1 MRRAPRGCKRL
12 RLDESMEPYR
22 FCPRCAN
29 PLVERTLD
37 DRLRHVCPAPEC
49 GFVHWN
55 NPLPVVAAVVEYEGR
70 ILLARN
76 AAWTEPTMFALITG
90 FLEKDETPEQG
101 IAREVLEETS
111 LQADTIT
118 LLGVYEFMRKNEL
131 IIAYHVQASGTIA
144 LSPELAEYRLIE
156 PHRLLPWR
164 AGTGYAL
171 AEWMRRRDLPVEFV
185 AGPGH
190 WRWRD

>member
-1 MRRAPRGCKRL
+1 MN
-12 RLDESMEPYR
+12 PYQ
-22 FCPRCAN
+22 FCPQCGAS
-29 PLVERTLD
+29 LVERQLEE
-37 DRLRHVCPAPEC
+37 RARHVCLTEAC

-55 NPLPVVAAVVEYEGR
+55 NPVPVVAAVVEYEGK

-101 IAREVLEETS
+101 IAREVMEETALHAES
-111 LQADTIT
+111 IE

-131 IIAYHVQASGTIA
+131 IIAYHVKASGTVR
-144 LSPELAEYRLIE
+144 LSAELVEYKLIE

-164 AGTGYAL
+164 AGTGLAL
-171 AEWMRRRDLPVEFV
+171 AEWKRRRNLPVEFV
-185 AGPGH
+185 ERPGQL
-190 WRWRD
+190 RWRVGDVSNESDTTSTGI

>member
-1 MRRAPRGCKRL
+1 MN
-12 RLDESMEPYR
+12 PYR
-22 FCPRCAN
+22 FCPRCAT
-29 PLVERTLD
+29 PLVENILEE
-37 DRLRHVCPAPEC
+37 RLRHVCPALDC

-101 IAREVLEETS
+101 IAREVLEETA
-111 LQADTIT
+111 LRAEAIE

-144 LSPELAEYRLIE
+144 LSPELAEYKLIE
-156 PHRLLPWR
+156 PRHLLPWR

-171 AEWMRRRDLPVEFV
+171 AEWMRRRNLPVEFV
-185 AGPGH
+185 ERPGQL
-190 WRWRD
+190 RWRDSDAKPT